1 MFAAMATMTRGMQRI
16 KNSIRVEP
24 HRLKEELVALREFMA
39 PECEVY
45 LYCSCI
51 RDTTSVRVAHLLLQE
66 NCKAQV
72 IKGGMKAWVKAGGE
86 VEMVPESDVQHLPRF
101 D

>member
-1 MFAAMATMTRGMQRI
+1 
-16 KNSIRVEP
+16 
-24 HRLKEELVALREFMA
+24 LREFMQ

-51 RDTTSVRVAHLLLQE
+51 RDTTSKRVAHMLEQE
-66 NCKAQV
+66 NCKALV
-72 IKGGMKAWVKAGGE
+72 IEGGLKAWIKAGGE
-86 VEMVPESDVQHLPRF
+86 LELVPASDIQHLPRF